1 MIISLISCRSVKKN
15 THTTETKSEIKT
27 EQITQVESQ
36 TESIATEQRT
46 ILLDNINF
54 QIEPICGQPA
64 VFTFLHNGKEIKGK
78 TTGKLSF
85 NNEKKDETQKSKS
98 ENREAKSEDTKTQS
112 QYKIVYKDRIIE
124 KEVKQNLSLWF
135 WIGLIFGIIAL
146 WELLKYTVKSRL
158 KIWIK

>member
-36 TESIATEQRT
+36 TENLATEQQET
-46 ILLDNINF
+46 ILDNLKF
-54 QIEPICGQPA
+54 QIEPICERPA

-78 TTGKLSF
+78 TTGKLIF
-85 NNEKKDETQKSKS
+85 NNEKKHQTQDTRI
-98 ENREAKSEDTKTQS
+98 ENREAKSEDTKAQS
-112 QYKIVYKDRIIE
+112 QYKIVYKDRVIE
-124 KEVKQNLSLWF
+124 KEVKQGFSLWF
-135 WIGLIFGIIAL
+135 WVVFVLGVIAL